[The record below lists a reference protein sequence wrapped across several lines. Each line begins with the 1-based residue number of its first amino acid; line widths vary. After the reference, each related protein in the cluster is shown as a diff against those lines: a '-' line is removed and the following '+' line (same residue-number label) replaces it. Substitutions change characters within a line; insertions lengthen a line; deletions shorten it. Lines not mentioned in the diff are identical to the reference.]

1 MMEQSSLT
9 LTIYCTS
16 FLALLSCFAFSCV
29 LLLKLKDTC
38 SKITQEK
45 KDLFSQKR
53 STEVRTGHIVE
64 KFAPF
69 LNDFPYDPETAY
81 FIGKP
86 IDYLVFDEDMVRF
99 LEIKSGGSRLTSRQR
114 HIRNLIKDKK
124 VSFEEI
130 HVTDE
135 EVKHRV
141 Y

>member
-1 MMEQSSLT
+1 MEETSLT
-9 LTIYCTS
+9 LIIYCTS
-16 FLALLSCFAFSCV
+16 FVALLCCFAFSCV
-29 LLLKLKDTC
+29 LLLKLKDNCT
-38 SKITQEK
+38 KITQEK

-69 LNDFPYDPETAY
+69 LNDFPYDPERAY
-81 FIGKP
+81 FMGKP

-114 HIRNLIKDKK
+114 QIRNLIQEKK

-135 EVKHRV
+135 EVKHRI